1 MNRMH
6 ILFINPQGNFDEL
19 DSYWTMHP
27 DFGGQLVYV
36 KEMAIAMA
44 NLGHKIDIVTRY
56 IDDDNFPEFK
66 GEIDNYPGVE
76 NLRIIRIKAGPDK
89 FLSKESLWPYLD
101 KWTYNIIEFYHKEG
115 SFFDFMTGHYGDGGL
130 ACAMLKR
137 KTTIPYSF
145 TGHSLGAQKLE
156 KLGVNYSNIEKNDEK
171 YHFTERILA
180 ERTAMYNSD
189 LIFVSTEQER
199 DEQYSHG
206 LYKDITNNIHNP
218 LKFIVT
224 PPGANTKVFAP
235 LAGNNISIG
244 FGDVIENIITRDI
257 DKDRVNLPFIIS
269 ASRLDPK
276 KNHLGLIKAFAVN
289 NELNSKAN
297 LLISVRGIVN
307 AFDNYQNASED
318 ESKILDEIFKVI
330 NENDL
335 LGKISFMSI
344 NSQTE
349 LADTYRYMTKRKSI
363 FTLTALYEPFGLAPI
378 EAMSTGLPAVVT
390 KYGGPSDVLFEDGIE
405 FGVLVDAFDELD
417 ISKGLLK
424 ALDNYEFYKAQGMKR
439 VKEKYTWETTAKKYL
454 EAILKVEE
462 KDTEVIIN
470 EFFEKPSQ
478 KHLDKSFLR
487 NYLLKNT

>member
-66 GEIDNYPGVE
+66 GEIDKYPGVE

-89 FLSKESLWPYLD
+89 FLTKESLWPYLD
-101 KWTYNIIEFYHKEG
+101 KWTYNIIEFYEREG

-156 KLGVNYSNIEKNDEK
+156 KLGVNHSNIEKNDEK

-189 LIFVSTEQER
+189 IIFVSTEQER
-199 DEQYSHG
+199 DEQYNHT

-218 LKFIVT
+218 LKFVVT
-224 PPGANTKVFAP
+224 PPGANTKVFEP
-235 LAGNNISIG
+235 LAGNNISTG

-257 DKDRVNLPFIIS
+257 DKDRLNLPFIIS

-276 KNHLGLIKAFAVN
+276 KNHLGLIKAFAIN
-289 NELNSKAN
+289 KELNRKAN
-297 LLISVRGIVN
+297 LLISVRGIEN
-307 AFDNYQNASED
+307 AFDNYQNASDD
-318 ESKILDEIFKVI
+318 EIKILDEMFKVI
-330 NENDL
+330 NENSL

-390 KYGGPSDVLFEDGIE
+390 KYGGPSDVLFEHGEE
-405 FGVLVDAFDELD
+405 FGVLVDVFDELD

-424 ALDNYEFYKAQGMKR
+424 VLENYEFYKAQGMKR

-454 EAILKVEE
+454 DAILNVEE
-462 KDTEVIIN
+462 KDNEVIIN

-478 KHLDKSFLR
+478 KHLDKNFLR